1 MITNTSATGCSS
13 DAIVGEA
20 NSVLMIYDSDVE
32 HNGNGF
38 LSDNS
43 DSDDIESNVFS
54 NNVNIYNGSGY
65 GLEFNN
71 GSYSF
76 IYGNTAT
83 GNGSCDAIQSS
94 SISMIWA
101 DNTLGTTCGD
111 VPASH

>member
-71 GSYSF
+71 GSSF
-76 IYGNTAT
+76 IYLWEHRDG
-83 GNGSCDAIQSS
+83 DAIQSS